1 MITIAEITESLIR
14 KSPFLEEALSD
25 GLINVSS
32 LARMIKPD
40 IEKKLQ
46 KPIKEGAIVMAINRI
61 SPSKQLKVKRVLNT
75 FIQGLG
81 DFTVRSNL
89 STYTFKNSPTLF
101 PKQAKI
107 LQMASERK
115 DLFCTVSQGINEST
129 VTVSNASGVIKI
141 HIAKLLDSEEMTSHE
156 ENVSSITVVLPQGS
170 TEVAGI
176 YYFILKKL
184 AWEGININEIIST
197 TNEFTFVFNDN
208 VVDKAFSVLLKMK
221 NER

>member
-1 MITIAEITESLIR
+1 MITIAEITETLIR

-61 SPSKQLKVKRVLNT
+61 SPSKQLKVKRILNT

-89 STYTFKNSPTLF
+89 STFTFKNSR
-101 PKQAKI
+101 
-107 LQMASERK
+107 S
-115 DLFCTVSQGINEST
+115 
-129 VTVSNASGVIKI
+129 
-141 HIAKLLDSEEMTSHE
+141 
-156 ENVSSITVVLPQGS
+156 
-170 TEVAGI
+170 
-176 YYFILKKL
+176 
-184 AWEGININEIIST
+184 
-197 TNEFTFVFNDN
+197 
-208 VVDKAFSVLLKMK
+208 
-221 NER
+221 